1 MKVRDTLSAGVTALL
16 TVRNVRQQLDDRIAK
31 LKPSDTAAVNA
42 ATASFRARI
51 TAVETT
57 LYDVRNRSDEDNLVY
72 APGLLETIG
81 FLNSISGTMPARPTD
96 QMGDVY
102 DYLTPK
108 LAKQLNELNTALKTD
123 LPGVNA
129 ELKKVG
135 APAIVP
141 SSADVLVPARN
152 F

>member
-1 MKVRDTLSAGVTALL
+1 
-16 TVRNVRQQLDDRIAK
+16 
-31 LKPSDTAAVNA
+31 
-42 ATASFRARI
+42 
-51 TAVETT
+51 
-57 LYDVRNRSDEDNLVY
+57 
-72 APGLLETIG
+72 
-81 FLNSISGTMPARPTD
+81 MPARPTD